1 MAIILTIANQKGGS
15 GKTTNA
21 VNLSDALAELGKTVL
36 LIDGDY
42 QGNATGAVGVLGSH
56 PGLAAAILQRALF
69 TDFVVSVK
77 SQPLI
82 DVLPGTMELNNI
94 GQAFSDLERN
104 IMIDP
109 VLGIIRQGATF
120 QKTTAL
126 KGYDYVII
134 DTHPSLDSLLTAAL
148 AVSDGLVIPLFPEKN
163 SVDGLKLI
171 YGWYSQA
178 KLLNAHLAIAGCLV
192 SNFDQDNATHKAYL
206 NQIRLL
212 PEKHR
217 IPVFNTVIP
226 TSKSVPGASAVRQP
240 LSQFQYS
247 RRSPI
252 TQTYRALAR
261 EIDALYKDIRITLVE
276 PPVVEKPEDIEI
288 AIDLD

>member
-1 MAIILTIANQKGGS
+1 MATILTIANQKGGS

-21 VNLSDALAELGKTVL
+21 VNLADALAKIEKKVL

-42 QGNATGAVGVLGSH
+42 QGNATSAVGVPGSH

-69 TDFVVSVK
+69 TNFVISSK

-82 DVLPGTMELNNI
+82 DVLPGTMDLNNI
-94 GQAFSDLERN
+94 GQAFSELERN

-109 VLGIIRQGATF
+109 VLGVIRQGATF

-126 KGYDYVII
+126 TGYDYVII

-148 AVSDGLVIPLFPEKN
+148 AVSDGLLIPLFPEKN

-171 YGWYSQA
+171 YGWYNQA
-178 KLLNAHLAIAGCLV
+178 KLLNANLAITGCLV
-192 SNFDQDNATHKAYL
+192 TNFDHDNATHKAYL
-206 NQIRLL
+206 KQIRSL

-217 IPVFNTVIP
+217 IPVFDTVIP
-226 TSKSVPGASAVRQP
+226 NSKSVAGASAVRLP
-240 LSQFQYS
+240 LSQY
-247 RRSPI
+247 RGRSPI
-252 TQTYRALAR
+252 AQSYRSLAK
-261 EIDALYKDIRITLVE
+261 EIDALYKDTRITLVD